1 MGTYLAFRFQGDDG
15 MSIQE
20 ICANSTWV
28 GGNCNGDYI
37 LIPIYLFL
45 CVLITFLIGLI
56 ISMGEL

>member
-1 MGTYLAFRFQGDDG
+1 

-20 ICANSTWV
+20 ICANSTWI